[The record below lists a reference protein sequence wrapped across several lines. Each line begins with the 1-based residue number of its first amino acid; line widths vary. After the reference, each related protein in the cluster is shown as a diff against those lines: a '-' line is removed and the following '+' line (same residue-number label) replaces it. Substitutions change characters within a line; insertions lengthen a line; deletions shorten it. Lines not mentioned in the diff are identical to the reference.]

1 MGSPTNTKQNTNIQH
16 PMDRAERTVRNT
28 ATGKWMSR
36 LARLGYATKGVVYLI
51 IGSLAVQLAVGHG
64 GSATDQRG
72 ALRVIYEQ
80 PFGKFLL
87 AIVALGLLGF
97 ALWSFI
103 QAIFDTEGK
112 GQSAKGILERV
123 GYAVVGV
130 SSGTLAFGAYQ
141 LAAGTGSG
149 GQGSTTNAQDWTAL
163 LLKQP
168 FGVVLVALVGLTIIA
183 VAFYIFSK
191 AYTTK
196 FRSHLNLATVDAQMR
211 RGIILVGRCGYAAL
225 GVVFSI
231 VGIFLIVAAA
241 QHNPKQAKGLDSAL
255 QTLLHQP
262 FGPLLLGIVAL
273 GLIAYGVYSLVE
285 ARYRRVG
292 RG

>member
-1 MGSPTNTKQNTNIQH
+1 MSSPTNVKQNRDQ
-16 PMDRAERTVRNT
+16 AERTLRNT
-28 ATGKWMSR
+28 ATGTWMSR

-51 IGSLAVQLAVGHG
+51 IGGLATQLAVGHG

-97 ALWSFI
+97 ALWSFV

-112 GQSAKGILERV
+112 GRSAKGSIERI
-123 GYAVVGV
+123 GYALVGV
-130 SSGTLAFGAYQ
+130 SSGALAFGAYQ

-149 GQGSTTNAQDWTAL
+149 GNSSTANAQDWTAF
-163 LLKQP
+163 LLKQS
-168 FGVVLVALVGLTIIA
+168 FGVVLVVLVGLVVIA
-183 VAFYIFSK
+183 VAFYLFSK
-191 AYTTK
+191 AYSAK
-196 FRSHLNLATVDAQMR
+196 FRSQLNLATVGAQMQR
-211 RGIILVGRCGYAAL
+211 MIIFVGRCGYAAL

-231 VGIFLIVAAA
+231 IGLFLIVAAS
-241 QHNPKQAKGLDSAL
+241 QHDPQQAKGLDSAL
-255 QTLLHQP
+255 QELLHQP

-273 GLIAYGVYSLVE
+273 GLIAYGAYSLVE